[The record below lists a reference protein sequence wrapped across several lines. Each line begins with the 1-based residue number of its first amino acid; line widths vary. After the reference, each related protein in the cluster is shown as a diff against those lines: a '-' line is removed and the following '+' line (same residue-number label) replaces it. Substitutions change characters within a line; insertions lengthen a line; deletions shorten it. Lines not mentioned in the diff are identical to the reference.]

1 MAMETVWHCG
11 HRGMDVAKEVVTAKR
26 IVVVM
31 GRAGCMVVATGRLW
45 WPLEGCSGH
54 RETVVDM
61 GRVGCRMVAI
71 GRS

>member
-31 GRAGCMVVATGRLW
+31 GRAGCMVVATGRL
-45 WPLEGCSGH
+45 
-54 RETVVDM
+54 
-61 GRVGCRMVAI
+61 
-71 GRS
+71 